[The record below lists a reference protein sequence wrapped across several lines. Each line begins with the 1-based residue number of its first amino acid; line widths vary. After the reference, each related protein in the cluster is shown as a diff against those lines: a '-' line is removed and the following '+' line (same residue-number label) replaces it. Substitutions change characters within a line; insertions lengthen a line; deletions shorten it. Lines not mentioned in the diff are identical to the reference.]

1 MNAARRFWFGLIGLT
16 LGCYAAVW
24 QWPAVLAVLGI
35 RLPRGYWFVDTYA
48 LLAASDAFALGLNPY
63 VNNPLDL
70 LNVPHW
76 YSDWWFWLHDFGLS
90 RADTRWLGPVVVLL
104 FLLAALLLLRPQR
117 RGEMVFHWL
126 ALCSPPVL
134 LGANRANMDLLIF
147 AALALAG
154 WLLTRPVRALRLL
167 APPIIALMAGLKF
180 FPLAAAAAL
189 PLAPQSRR
197 ENWFLLGFMAVLAGL
212 LGLGLYD
219 DVLRV
224 RALIVAMPVRLYTF
238 GAIVGFPF
246 RLNETLVTLLVAGLA
261 VALPVFW
268 WRRAPELPAGLEP
281 RAIVLFGL
289 GTATV
294 VGCFFAGLNFNYRLV
309 FALLQLPLLGA
320 LGRLD
325 PAHGLRRLAGVAGAG
340 LLALLW
346 LDGLACLL
354 LRLRLDWP
362 DLPVIVDC
370 RQVVYAV
377 VSWIWIGAVTGLG
390 VALARPA
397 CRRLLQP

>member
-1 MNAARRFWFGLIGLT
+1 MSTARRLWFGLIGLT

-35 RLPRGYWFVDTYA
+35 RLPRGHWFVDTYA

-76 YSDWWFWLHDFGLS
+76 YSDWWFWLHDLGLS
-90 RADTRWLGPVVVLL
+90 RADAGWLGAGVVLL
-104 FLLAALLLLRPQR
+104 FLLAALLLLRPQNR
-117 RGEMVFHWL
+117 TELLLHWL
-126 ALCSPPVL
+126 VLCSPPVL
-134 LGANRANMDLLIF
+134 LGANRANADLLIF

-167 APPIIALMAGLKF
+167 GPLVIAVMAGLKF
-180 FPLAAAAAL
+180 YPLAAAAAL
-189 PLAPQSRR
+189 PFTPQTRR
-197 ENWFLLGFMAVLAGL
+197 ENWFLLGFMAVLTVL

-224 RALIVAMPVRLYTF
+224 RALISDMPVRLYTF
-238 GAIVGFPF
+238 GAAVGLPSGSGAM
-246 RLNETLVTLLVAGLA
+246 RTVLVGCLA

-268 WRRAPELPAGLEP
+268 WRRAPEPPAGLDP
-281 RAIVLFGL
+281 RATMLFVL

-294 VGCFFAGLNFNYRLV
+294 VGCFFVGLSFNYRLV
-309 FALLQLPLLGA
+309 FGLLQLPLLGA
-320 LGRLD
+320 LCRQE
-325 PAHGLRRLAGVAGAG
+325 PANNLRRLAVAAWAG

-346 LDGLACLL
+346 TDGLACLL
-354 LRLRLDWP
+354 LRLRLDWL
-362 DLPVIVDC
+362 DLPAVVDC
-370 RQVVYAV
+370 RQAVYAL
-377 VSWIWIGAVTGLG
+377 VSWVWIGAVTGLW

-397 CRRLLQP
+397 CRRLLPP